1 MESLVAAVWLQ
12 AARAFLTDRPRREQ
26 ENSRVN
32 EIEFR
37 ALRNRAASL
46 IALAAMALGAGAH
59 GAAAETISGAL
70 ARAYAGNPDIN
81 QQRASVRA
89 IDENVPRA
97 KSGYRPRITAT
108 ADAGR
113 QVTEFSPPTLLGKNT
128 SSSNPRGYGVS
139 ITQNLWN
146 GNRTDNGVRQAESGV
161 LGSRE
166 TMRQTVQTIL
176 QNGATAYMNVL
187 RDTAILNLRKNN
199 ITVLEEQLRQTRN
212 RFQVGEVTRTDVAQS
227 EASLAQARSDY
238 FAAQSNLQSSIAFY
252 RQTIGV
258 EPKRLEPAKP
268 IEALLPRSLAAAVQS
283 SLVEHPAIQAALH
296 NVDAQALNVK
306 VIEGELYPTVGVTG
320 SVNKRFDPSGFQ
332 PGAQT
337 LTASIVGQISV
348 PIYEGGEVYARTRQA
363 KEQLGQARLQADLQR
378 DAVRALVYSTW
389 GQLETA
395 RAQIISGQAAVTA
408 AEIALNGVREEA
420 KVGQRTTLDVLNAQQ
435 ALLNTRVLLVTA
447 QRDRVVA
454 SYAVMAATGRLSP
467 ENLRLKVATY
477 EPRVHYEQ
485 VKDKWIGLRTPDG
498 R

>member
-1 MESLVAAVWLQ
+1 
-12 AARAFLTDRPRREQ
+12 
-26 ENSRVN
+26 
-32 EIEFR
+32 
-37 ALRNRAASL
+37 
-46 IALAAMALGAGAH
+46 
-59 GAAAETISGAL
+59 
-70 ARAYAGNPDIN
+70 
-81 QQRASVRA
+81 
-89 IDENVPRA
+89 
-97 KSGYRPRITAT
+97 
-108 ADAGR
+108 
-113 QVTEFSPPTLLGKNT
+113 
-128 SSSNPRGYGVS
+128 
-139 ITQNLWN
+139 
-146 GNRTDNGVRQAESGV
+146 
-161 LGSRE
+161 
-166 TMRQTVQTIL
+166 
-176 QNGATAYMNVL
+176 
-187 RDTAILNLRKNN
+187 
-199 ITVLEEQLRQTRN
+199 
-212 RFQVGEVTRTDVAQS
+212 
-227 EASLAQARSDY
+227 
-238 FAAQSNLQSSIAFY
+238 
-252 RQTIGV
+252 
-258 EPKRLEPAKP
+258 
-268 IEALLPRSLAAAVQS
+268 
-283 SLVEHPAIQAALH
+283 
-296 NVDAQALNVK
+296 LNVK

-477 EPRVHYEQ
+477 EPRVHFEQ

>member
-1 MESLVAAVWLQ
+1 M
-12 AARAFLTDRPRREQ
+12 
-26 ENSRVN
+26 N
-32 EIEFR
+32 EIVFR
-37 ALRNRAASL
+37 VRRRHVAPLLVVGAIVVGVQGAS
-46 IALAAMALGAGAH
+46 
-59 GAAAETISGAL
+59 AETISGAL
-70 ARAYAGNPDIN
+70 ARAYGGNPDIN

-89 IDENVPRA
+89 VDENVARA
-97 KSGYRPRITAT
+97 KSGYRPRITGT

-113 QVTEFSPPTLLGKNT
+113 QVTDFSPPTVLGKDT
-128 SSSNPRGYGVS
+128 STSNPRGYGVS

-146 GNRTDNGVRQAESGV
+146 GNRTDNSVRQAESGV

-187 RDTAILNLRKNN
+187 RDTAILSLRKNN

-227 EASLAQARSDY
+227 EASLAQARSDF

-283 SLVEHPAIQAALH
+283 SQVEHPAIQAALH

-332 PGAQT
+332 AGAQT

-378 DAVRALVYSTW
+378 DAVRALVVSSW
-389 GQLETA
+389 GQLDTA
-395 RAQIISGQAAVTA
+395 KAQIISGQAAVTA

-454 SYAVMAATGRLSP
+454 SYAVMAAIGRLSP

-477 EPRVHYEQ
+477 NPNVHFEQ